1 MIQNMRNIYQ
11 HCSSLQTAWSLAAD
25 SYGVSQCS
33 ESFWEGSCL
42 PLNAL
47 PAGYFTRA
55 CSSVQPIEIS
65 IDVQLW
71 EPSIHISHWRHAGP
85 WIGTVKRDSSMYH
98 LANGTSDDT
107 TSSHLLQGEI
117 IDERE
122 RMKEGVACNLNCLLV
137 RTYSGCT
144 KSCDTWKKLWRL
156 FLTFE
161 RPKYMY
167 RQLPVWSNY
176 SRPEM
181 WRRSQGNKWKRSN
194 TPRKK

>member
-85 WIGTVKRDSSMYH
+85 WIGTVKRDSSMH
-98 LANGTSDDT
+98 VSSGKASLVMILPQPLASRRNNRRAREGREWKKA
-107 TSSHLLQGEI
+107 LLAI
-117 IDERE
+117 SIF
-122 RMKEGVACNLNCLLV
+122 CSYV
-137 RTYSGCT
+137 RTRVLLYEVLRYVEEIGVVSDFWEA
-144 KSCDTWKKLWRL
+144 KIHVQAASSL
-156 FLTFE
+156 FEVIVLD
-161 RPKYMY
+161 R
-167 RQLPVWSNY
+167 
-176 SRPEM
+176 
-181 WRRSQGNKWKRSN
+181 
-194 TPRKK
+194 